1 MKITNRSLHRDIAY
15 FYVGLIIAF
24 SFSGILL
31 NHRRDWN
38 PEKYTYESKKV
49 ALNLPVEAEMIDK
62 VFVENFSKDWDVR
75 YDSHRVRDGKLRVFY
90 DNNTILDATIGEKE
104 GVLEYKRTTPFVGQT
119 IKLHKDT
126 NKAWIWYSDIFG
138 VAMLII
144 AITGMFISAGKT
156 TFWKRGWKLALTGLL
171 FPLIFLFLL
180 S

>member
-1 MKITNRSLHRDIAY
+1 MKITYRSLHRDIAY

-49 ALNLPVEAEMIDK
+49 ELELPTNEQLITKE
-62 VFVENFSKDWDVR
+62 FVENFSQDWEVT
-75 YDSHRVRDGKLRVFY
+75 YDSHRVREGELRVY
-90 DNNTILDATIGEKE
+90 YKNNTILDANMATGE
-104 GVLEYKRTTPFVGQT
+104 GLLEFKRTTPFVGQT

-126 NKAWIWYSDIFG
+126 NKSWIWYSDIFG
-138 VAMLII
+138 GAMLTI
-144 AITGMFISAGKT
+144 AITGMFISAGKNS
-156 TFWKRGWKLALTGLL
+156 FWKRGWKFALVGIL

-180 S
+180 T

>member
-49 ALNLPVEAEMIDK
+49 ALQLPTDGKPISKAV
-62 VFVENFSKDWDVR
+62 VENFSKDWEVT
-75 YDSHRVRDGKLRVFY
+75 YDSHRVRDGELRVFY
-90 DNNTILDATIGEKE
+90 RNNAILDVAMATGE
-104 GVLEYKRTTPFVGQT
+104 GTLEFKRTTPVVGQT

-138 VAMLII
+138 GAMLTI
-144 AITGMFISAGKT
+144 AITGMFISAGKN
-156 TFWKRGWKLALTGLL
+156 TFWKRGWKLALAGLV

>member
-49 ALNLPVEAEMIDK
+49 EVGLPENVELIDK
-62 VFVENFSKDWDVR
+62 AVIEGFSKDWDVV
-75 YDSHRVRDGKLRVFY
+75 YDGHRVRDGQLRVFY
-90 DNNTILDATIGEKE
+90 KDNAVLDVATAT
-104 GVLEYKRTTPFVGQT
+104 GVGQLEYKRVTPFVGQT

-138 VAMLII
+138 IAMLVI
-144 AITGMFISAGKT
+144 AITGMFISAGKN

>member
-1 MKITNRSLHRDIAY
+1 MKITHRSLHRDIAY

-49 ALNLPVEAEMIDK
+49 ELNLPIDVEQIDK
-62 VFVENFSKDWDVR
+62 QFIENFSKEWDVS
-75 YDSHRVRDGKLRVFY
+75 YNSHRVRDGKLRVFY
-90 DNNTILDATIGEKE
+90 DNNAILDAALGEKE
-104 GVLEYKRTTPFVGQT
+104 GVLEYKRVTPIVGQT

-138 VAMLII
+138 IAMLTI
-144 AITGMFISAGKT
+144 AITGMFISAGKN
-156 TFWKRGWKLALTGLL
+156 TFWKRGWKLALAGLI

-180 S
+180 T